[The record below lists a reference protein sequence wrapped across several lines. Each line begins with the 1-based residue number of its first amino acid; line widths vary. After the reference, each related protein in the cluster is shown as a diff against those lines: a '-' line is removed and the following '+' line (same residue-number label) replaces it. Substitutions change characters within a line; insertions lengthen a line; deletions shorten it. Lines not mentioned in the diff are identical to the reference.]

1 MQKLA
6 RRLFTAL
13 GIAVALVT
21 GAAAP
26 TLAQAQVLRV
36 DTSEPRYAA
45 IVMDANTGEVLYQ
58 VRADNPRYPAS
69 ISKVMTMYLTFEALA
84 EGRLKLTDQIVV
96 SPHAASMQPTKLG
109 LRAGSHISVDDAMRS
124 IATKSANDMAVA
136 LGERLGGT
144 ESNFAKLMT
153 MRARELGMN
162 NTQFVNASGLPD
174 TRQISTAHDLAIL
187 SRAVM
192 RDYPQYYSYFSIKSF
207 TYHGETMRNHNH
219 LLGQMPGVDGIKTGY
234 IGAAGFNLAASAV
247 RDGHRLIAVVLGG
260 SSAAA
265 RDDNVEDLLNNGFST
280 LKRRGMGAHVTMAQN
295 MYSPELS
302 GPIQRPPAEQG
313 DGDQEGLSIQ
323 LTNNPAAS
331 NQRYVIQSQMSGSQ
345 TVRTSGGD
353 FAAQVGAFR
362 NRSQAQRYLATISSR
377 FGSALSAGDGEVSDR
392 SNGYYRVLFSGM
404 SQTQAQTACRAL
416 RSRAQ
421 ACLVTNE

>member
-6 RRLFTAL
+6 RRLFIAL
-13 GIAVALVT
+13 GIAAALVT
-21 GAAAP
+21 GTAAP

-45 IVMDANTGEVLYQ
+45 IVMDANTGEILYQ
-58 VRADNPRYPAS
+58 TRADSPRYPAS

-109 LRAGSHISVDDAMRS
+109 LRAGQTISVDNAMRA

-136 LGERLGGT
+136 LAERLGGT

-162 NTQFVNASGLPD
+162 NSQFVNASGLPD

-192 RDYPQYYSYFSIKSF
+192 RDYPQYYSYFSIRSF
-207 TYHGETMRNHNH
+207 TYRGETMRNHNH

-234 IGAAGFNLAASAV
+234 VGASGFNLAASAV

-265 RDDNVEDLLNNGFST
+265 RDDNVEDLLNSGFST
-280 LKRRGMGAHVTMAQN
+280 IKRRGMGAHVTMAQN

-302 GPIQRPPAEQG
+302 GPIQRPPSEQG
-313 DGDQEGLSIQ
+313 DGDQDGLSIQ
-323 LTNNPAAS
+323 LTNNPAA

-345 TVRTSGGD
+345 TVRTNGGD

-362 NRSQAQRYLATISSR
+362 NRSQAQDYLATISRR
-377 FGSALSAGDGEVSDR
+377 FGSALPASGQVSSQ

-404 SQTQAQTACRAL
+404 TQADAQAACRTL